1 MDRISAAGNLTIEID
16 AERWRLLLTSNMRET
31 VLLEAAPN
39 RPLRYVELFGS
50 KRVLPSTGALP
61 LHTVQ
66 RVVVGWSADDESWH
80 LGLLLGPEIAQPRGS
95 RWCELARWPDADQ
108 TVFGDLA
115 AQAGRGLARVLACP
129 FNLIEPQQPAAAKIS
144 PIRPHAAAQQPLPD
158 LPLHLHHW
166 VLDRR
171 SALQFT
177 RAAQWSRARVL
188 RMVWYALLIAVY
200 IALSLATLRGTIA
213 MPRPEFL
220 PYLGL
225 ATAALLAVFIA
236 YTLYQLLST
245 PNRIVIDNQVSA
257 LRGERLR
264 WRIPGQDVRAVYA
277 SEIIG
282 RRGRKRS
289 VYHGELNLY
298 LNDGSFKRLLEVPHT
313 VFNDQGRDFDDE
325 QPEEAVTTLTPDTA
339 SSDLQV
345 AGLYV
350 AHALGVE
357 CRYDLRLK

>member
-16 AERWRLLLTSNMRET
+16 AELWRLLLTNNTRET

-39 RPLRYVELFGS
+39 QPLRYIELFGS

-66 RVVVGWSADDESWH
+66 RVVVGWSADDDSWH

-129 FNLIEPQQPAAAKIS
+129 FNLIEPQQQTAAKVTTIK
-144 PIRPHAAAQQPLPD
+144 PRAAAQPLPE
-158 LPLHLHHW
+158 LPLQLNHW
-166 VLDRR
+166 TLDRR

-177 RAAQWSRARVL
+177 RAAQWSRARII
-188 RMVWYALLIAVY
+188 RIIWYVLLIAVY
-200 IALSLATLRGTIA
+200 LALSVATLRGTIA
-213 MPRPEFL
+213 LPRPEFL

-225 ATAALLAVFIA
+225 VTAVLLVGFII
-236 YTLYQLLST
+236 YTLYQLLSA
-245 PNRIVIDNQVSA
+245 PNRIVVDNQISA
-257 LRGERLR
+257 MRGNNVR
-264 WRIPGQDVRAVYA
+264 WAYAGQDVQAVYA
-277 SEIIG
+277 SEIVNRNG
-282 RRGRKRS
+282 KKRS
-289 VYHGELNLY
+289 IYHGELNLY
-298 LNDGSFKRLLEVPHT
+298 LNDGTFRRLLDVPHM
-313 VFNDQGRDFDDE
+313 VFNDQVRDIDNHL
-325 QPEEAVTTLTPDTA
+325 QEELVTTLTADTT
-339 SSDLQV
+339 SSDLQA

-350 AHALGVE
+350 AQALGVE